1 MTRVKE
7 LAALT
12 EDLERHLGDPHDP
25 ESPSSFVTILDLD
38 EREQYPHMLLDH
50 LRAWGAHEFG
60 VPVGAGGRG
69 VATQDSVAFGTAIS
83 RRDATLAT
91 ALSITMLS
99 YMPIWVGGTPEQQ
112 ERYGLAVRNGAKF
125 AWGLSE
131 REHGSDVLANTMTAR
146 AVEGGWVVDGE
157 KWVIGNATLADHVV
171 LFARTDDRGGPAGFT
186 ILVLDKRATPARC
199 VGSLPDE
206 RLHGLRGIDMS
217 GVRLTDCF
225 VPDSARVGQP
235 GRGLEIALK
244 SSHPVRIM
252 ITGIALGCADTA
264 LRLALD
270 FSTRRE
276 IFGRRVV
283 DVPYS
288 RRKLVESFAD
298 LLLCDVVSY
307 CAARSLQAAP
317 DQSSVWSA
325 TAKYLVPTMLD
336 RTVGELGVV
345 LGARHYLRSHPRYG
359 AFQKAKRD
367 LLVANFADGNTVV
380 NLKNIA
386 LQLDNLLAPPKDEAA
401 LAAALARS
409 AVLFDWDAPL
419 PDVEPWAA
427 QAVSRSGDD
436 AVTVLPH
443 ALGRLARRVDEVRDS
458 GDATGARCWA
468 RCVELGERFR
478 GELTRIGQRSAALRT
493 ELGRGY
499 GDSAELFALAEQF
512 CVLHAAAT
520 CLAHRALSS
529 SWITE
534 PLDGPAPLLL
544 CLERLWRALHPLDR
558 IADTADVEDVATAL
572 LRLHAEH
579 RSFGYR
585 QFALAATARNGES

>member
-12 EDLERHLGDPHDP
+12 EDLERHLGDPNDP
-25 ESPSSFVTILDLD
+25 GSPTSFTTILDLD
-38 EREQYPHMLLDH
+38 EREQYPHVQLDL

-60 VPVGAGGRG
+60 VPVAAGGRG

-99 YMPIWVGGTPEQQ
+99 YMPVWVGGTPEQQ

-131 REHGSDVLANTMTAR
+131 REHGSDVLANAMTAR
-146 AVEGGWVVDGE
+146 AVEGGYVVDGE

-171 LFARTDDRGGPAGFT
+171 LFARTTDRGGPAGFT

-199 VGSLPDE
+199 VASLPGE

-225 VPDSARVGQP
+225 VPDSARIGEP

-270 FSTRRE
+270 FTTRRE

-345 LGARHYLRSHPRYG
+345 LGARHYLRSHPHYG

-380 NLKNIA
+380 NLKSIA
-386 LQLDNLLAPPKDEAA
+386 LQLDNLLAPPKDAAA
-401 LAAALARS
+401 LDAALARA

-419 PDVEPWAA
+419 PGVEPWAA
-427 QAVSRSGDD
+427 QTVSRTGDD
-436 AVTVLPH
+436 AVTALPH
-443 ALGRLARRVDEVRDS
+443 ALDLLTGRAQDDP
-458 GDATGARCWA
+458 TGGWA
-468 RCVELGERFR
+468 RCVELGGRFR
-478 GELTRIGQRSAALRT
+478 GELTRIGRESAALRT

-512 CVLHAAAT
+512 CVVHAAAT
-520 CLAHRALSS
+520 CLAHRALSG

-544 CLERLWRALHPLDR
+544 CLERLWRALHPLDHVTD
-558 IADTADVEDVATAL
+558 AADVEDAAAVL
-572 LRLHAEH
+572 LRLHAGH

-585 QFALAATARNGES
+585 QFALAGTTRNGES